1 MASKRKRTDF
11 EKKWRRKNAAVENE
25 KNARAR
31 AFKRINRSL
40 PSEFEKEKNKIVR
53 PHPLPAIVT
62 KNMLV
67 LAQRAGFLDPLK
79 HLRVSNLETLVHVLA
94 NFDHPFVK
102 TITDA
107 LEKYEG
113 SLSPSTFS
121 TTFSPLSGIFKVP
134 SYQFSSFFPF
144 CFFILFVPLFSKCP
158 YNEPYLCQY

>member
-1 MASKRKRTDF
+1 MAPKRKRTDF

-31 AFKRINRSL
+31 AFKRIDRSL

-121 TTFSPLSGIFKVP
+121 TTFFPPKWNFQGTFISIFFFLSFLFFDFFCAPIFQMPV
-134 SYQFSSFFPF
+134 
-144 CFFILFVPLFSKCP
+144 
-158 YNEPYLCQY
+158 